1 MSEYIWEKPNPSF
14 STPASKSPSGYLKF
28 LVGGVLMLA
37 TVVYLIIS
45 GTTSGAR
52 YFITIDELITN
63 SEYVGKTV
71 RVSGAV
77 IGDTIKY
84 DKTSLTI
91 DFTVANIPEDT
102 TDLARVLHEAVSNPE
117 AQRISVHIENEVM
130 PDLLQHEAQAILS
143 GKLGEDGIFYANEL
157 LLKCPSRYEEVAPN
171 QTLADA

>member
-1 MSEYIWEKPNPSF
+1 
-14 STPASKSPSGYLKF
+14 
-28 LVGGVLMLA
+28 MLA